1 METSANEKINDLIG
15 RCLQGIAFD
24 TDRVELEQWVH
35 SAPGNLEYYRQM
47 KNMWELSGTPI
58 IYTEDVLEKTL
69 IRLMNQTVSSRPER
83 SLWKILQKAAA
94 ILLLPLIAGSFFWG
108 RHSGSIPFKRNHHTV
123 FNEVFAA
130 YGTRSAISLADGSKV
145 WLNSGSSLKYP
156 DRFTGRKRE
165 VYLRGEAY
173 FEVKSDASSPFLVH
187 TSPVTVKSTGTRFN
201 VLASGDEPHAEITL
215 VSGKVTV
222 NRNRKGKIREVLTV
236 LKPDEHMAYD
246 TLTGDFLLTRGDTY
260 KYIAWKDGKLIFRNE
275 PMTDV
280 MDKISRFYNVEIE
293 LRDKKLREYRY
304 RATFEEESFSEI
316 LRLLKLSSPI
326 EYRELER
333 HPLPDGTF
341 PKRKVIIMA
350 RNNLTP

>member
-1 METSANEKINDLIG
+1 MEASVNEKINELIG
-15 RCLQGIAFD
+15 RYLQGIASEAD
-24 TDRVELEQWVH
+24 QMELEQWIQ
-35 SAPGNLEYYRQM
+35 SAPQNLDYYRQM
-47 KNMWELSGTPI
+47 KNIWEVSAIPVTYADDDLQRTFA
-58 IYTEDVLEKTL
+58 
-69 IRLMNQTVSSRPER
+69 RMMNQAAHKGKKV
-83 SLWKILQKAAA
+83 SLWRILQKAAA

-108 RHSGSIPFKRNHHTV
+108 RQSGSSPVKRNHQV
-123 FNEVFAA
+123 VYNEVFAS

-187 TSPVTVKSTGTRFN
+187 TTPVTVKATGTKFN
-201 VLASGDEPHAEITL
+201 VLASVDEPHAEITL

-222 NRNRKGKIREVLTV
+222 NRNRDGRIREVLAL
-236 LKPDEHMAYD
+236 LKPDEHLVYD
-246 TLTGDFLLTRGDTY
+246 TLAGDFRLTRGDTY
-260 KYIAWKDGKLIFRNE
+260 RFIAWKDGKLIFRNE
-275 PMTDV
+275 PMADV

-326 EYRELER
+326 EYRELAR

-350 RNNLTP
+350 RNNVNP